1 MFSFNQREKLITKLN
16 LENPEK
22 MAIIIDSS
30 TISPFDAREI
40 HEKAKENNILY
51 VDAPV
56 SGGVTG
62 AGNGTLTF
70 MVGNKEKEVMERIEP
85 VLKAMGK
92 NIFVCGDVG

>member
-1 MFSFNQREKLITKLN
+1 M
-16 LENPEK
+16 
-22 MAIIIDSS
+22 
-30 TISPFDAREI
+30 
-40 HEKAKENNILY
+40 Y

-70 MVGNKEKEVMERIEP
+70 MVGNKEKEVMEKIEP

-92 NIFVCGDVG
+92 NIFVCGEIGINKNCNENKKKKNEKSIRN